1 MPGQT
6 QRIYYRKD
14 SLALCI
20 TLAGKNV
27 VEIDFTHPQDP
38 RIDVSTKHPYL
49 ERVDDYFYGR
59 SKSLNLPYLIDTTP
73 FRAKVYEV
81 TRKIPYGKTLS
92 YSEVAAKAGSPKAAR
107 AVGAAMAANP
117 LPLII
122 PCHRVVGSN
131 GKLTGFTGGLNIK
144 EMLLELEGNR

>member
-1 MPGQT
+1 MPTQT
-6 QRIYYRKD
+6 QSIYYRKD

-20 TLAGKNV
+20 TLAEKDV
-27 VEIDFTHPQDP
+27 VRIEFIHPQNP
-38 RIDVSTKHPYL
+38 QIGLSIEHPYL
-49 ERVDDYFYGR
+49 EKVDDYISGR
-59 SKSLNLPYLIDTTP
+59 SENLILPYRIDTTA
-73 FRAKVYEV
+73 FRAKVYEI

-92 YSEVAAKAGSPKAAR
+92 YSEVAVKAGSPNAAR

-131 GKLTGFTGGLNIK
+131 GKLTGFTGGLKIK
-144 EMLLELEGNR
+144 EMLLELEGKR